1 MNLKKVC
8 GLLLAFAVGFAFA
21 QESDIVT
28 VKGKGVGVDE
38 TAALKDAYRDA
49 VETAVGMFVDAEQL
63 VKNDEL
69 IKDEILTQSNAYIED
84 YKVLEKGSNGGLM
97 TVKIQARVRKQ
108 LLTKKIEGVMPAQV
122 VSVGDA
128 LQGFHAKDTSQAT
141 RNADGAAI
149 LKKELSGLDLVKI
162 ALDYKLASSKPI
174 IKEKPQG
181 YARKDSNSVE
191 VNYLFRAEIN
201 HDRYFSAIVPRLK
214 MIFDQ
219 MSIVQPQEVCF
230 SLSKSDE
237 PSYEDCVKAMGGV
250 AYCVGGPSSRSGVD
264 LKVTSPDLKRNPSG
278 GFFFRDS
285 LKVLLIT
292 KANKVRTIY
301 RGLIYEVDRES
312 AQVIDTWYKSL
323 VFTIPEAKVSF
334 LDEESEPLSAKSVK
348 AALERMSVDCCRETC
363 EWIYADGKSHGTLM
377 IAPWFLRDKRSVSF
391 FWQSFDLDKSILPLI
406 KSIKVEVAN

>member
-1 MNLKKVC
+1 MKKIILSVASV
-8 GLLLAFAVGFAFA
+8 LVGFSLMAA
-21 QESDIVT
+21 DSDIVA

-69 IKDEILTQSNAYIED
+69 IKDEILTQSNAYIEG
-84 YKVLEKGSNGGLM
+84 YKVLEKGASGGLT

-108 LLTKKIEGVMPAQV
+108 QLTKKIAGVMPAQV
-122 VSVGDA
+122 VSVGEA
-128 LQGFHAKDTSQAT
+128 LQGFHAKDAT
-141 RNADGAAI
+141 QSRRNADGAAI

-162 ALDYKLASSKPI
+162 TLDYKLASSRPI

-181 YARKDSNSVE
+181 YVRTASNSVE
-191 VNYLFRAEIN
+191 VDYLFRAEIN
-201 HDRYFSAIVPRLK
+201 HERYFSAIVPRLK

-219 MSIVQPQEVCF
+219 ISIVQPQEVCF

-237 PSYEDCVKAMGGV
+237 PSYEDCVKAMSGV

-264 LKVTSPDLKRNPSG
+264 LKVTSPDLKWNPG
-278 GFFFRDS
+278 CGFFFRDS

-292 KANKVRTIY
+292 ESNKIRTIY

-312 AQVIDTWYKSL
+312 AQVIDTWYKSI

-348 AALERMSVDCCRETC
+348 TALERMSVDCCKETS

-406 KSIKVEVAN
+406 KSIKVEVAE

>member
-1 MNLKKVC
+1 MKNIILSAATF
-8 GLLLAFAVGFAFA
+8 LVGFSLMAA
-21 QESDIVT
+21 DSDIVT

-69 IKDEILTQSNAYIED
+69 IKDEILTQSNAYIEG
-84 YKVLEKGSNGGLM
+84 YKVLEKGASGGLT

-108 LLTKKIEGVMPAQV
+108 QLTKKIAGVMPAQV
-122 VSVGDA
+122 VSVGEA
-128 LQGFHAKDTSQAT
+128 LQGFHAKDAT
-141 RNADGAAI
+141 QSRRNADGAAI

-162 ALDYKLASSKPI
+162 TLDYKLASSRPI

-181 YARKDSNSVE
+181 YVRTASNSVE
-191 VNYLFRAEIN
+191 VDYLFRAEIN
-201 HDRYFSAIVPRLK
+201 HERYFSAIVPRLK

-219 MSIVQPQEVCF
+219 ISIVQPQEVCF

-237 PSYEDCVKAMGGV
+237 PSYEDCVKAMSGV

-264 LKVTSPDLKRNPSG
+264 LKVTSPDLKWNPG
-278 GFFFRDS
+278 CGFFFRDS

-292 KANKVRTIY
+292 ESNKIRTIY

-312 AQVIDTWYKSL
+312 AQVIDTWYKSI
-323 VFTIPEAKVSF
+323 VFNIPEAKVSF
-334 LDEESEPLSAKSVK
+334 LDEEGESLSAKSVK
-348 AALERMSVDCCRETC
+348 TALERMSVDCCRETC

-406 KSIKVEVAN
+406 KSIKVEIAN

>member
-1 MNLKKVC
+1 MKKIILSAASV
-8 GLLLAFAVGFAFA
+8 LVGFSLMAA
-21 QESDIVT
+21 DSDIVS

-69 IKDEILTQSNAYIED
+69 IKDEILTQSNAYIEG
-84 YKVLEKGSNGGLM
+84 YKVLEKGSRGGLT

-122 VSVGDA
+122 VSVGEA
-128 LQGFHAKDTSQAT
+128 LQGFHAKDTTQAK

-149 LKKELSGLDLVKI
+149 LEKELAGLDLVKVV
-162 ALDYKLASSKPI
+162 LDYKLASSRPI
-174 IKEKPQG
+174 IKEKTQG
-181 YARKDSNSVE
+181 YVRKTSNSVD
-191 VNYLFRAEIN
+191 VDYLFRAEIN
-201 HDRYFSAIVPRLK
+201 HERYFSAIVPRLK

-219 MSIVQPQEVCF
+219 ISIVQPQEVCF

-237 PSYEDCVKAMGGV
+237 PSYEDCVKAESGV
-250 AYCVGGPSSRSGVD
+250 AYCVGGSSSRSGVD
-264 LKVTSPDLKRNPSG
+264 LKVTSPDLKWNPAG

-312 AQVIDTWYKSL
+312 AQVIDKWYKSF
-323 VFTIPEAKVSF
+323 VFNVPEAKVSF

-348 AALERMSVDCCRETC
+348 TALERMSVDCCRETC

-406 KSIKVEVAN
+406 KSIKVEVAE

>member
-1 MNLKKVC
+1 MKKIILSAASV
-8 GLLLAFAVGFAFA
+8 LVGFSLMAA
-21 QESDIVT
+21 DSDIVA

-69 IKDEILTQSNAYIED
+69 IKDEILTQSNAYIEG
-84 YKVLEKGSNGGLM
+84 YKVLEKGASGGLT

-108 LLTKKIEGVMPAQV
+108 QLTKKIAGVMPAQV
-122 VSVGDA
+122 VSVGEA
-128 LQGFHAKDTSQAT
+128 LQGFHAKDAT
-141 RNADGAAI
+141 QSRRNADGAAI

-162 ALDYKLASSKPI
+162 TLDYKLASSRPI

-181 YARKDSNSVE
+181 YVRTASNSVE
-191 VNYLFRAEIN
+191 VDYLFRAEIN
-201 HDRYFSAIVPRLK
+201 HERYFSAIVPRLK

-219 MSIVQPQEVCF
+219 ISIVQPQEVCF

-237 PSYEDCVKAMGGV
+237 PSYEDCVKAMSGV

-264 LKVTSPDLKRNPSG
+264 LKVTSPDLKWNPG
-278 GFFFRDS
+278 CGFFFRDS

-292 KANKVRTIY
+292 ESNKIRTIY

-312 AQVIDTWYKSL
+312 AQVIDTWYKSI
-323 VFTIPEAKVSF
+323 VFNIPEAKVSF
-334 LDEESEPLSAKSVK
+334 LDEEGESLSAKSVK
-348 AALERMSVDCCRETC
+348 TALERMSVDCCRETC

-406 KSIKVEVAN
+406 KSIKVEIAN

>member
-1 MNLKKVC
+1 MKKIILSAASV
-8 GLLLAFAVGFAFA
+8 LVGFSLMAA
-21 QESDIVT
+21 DSDIVA

-69 IKDEILTQSNAYIED
+69 IKDEILTQSNAYIEG
-84 YKVLEKGSNGGLM
+84 YKVLEKGASGGLT

-108 LLTKKIEGVMPAQV
+108 QLTKKIAGVMPAQV
-122 VSVGDA
+122 VSVGEA
-128 LQGFHAKDTSQAT
+128 LQGFHAKDAT
-141 RNADGAAI
+141 QSRRNADGAAI

-162 ALDYKLASSKPI
+162 TLDYKLASSRPI

-181 YARKDSNSVE
+181 YVRTASNSVE
-191 VNYLFRAEIN
+191 VDYLFRAEIN
-201 HDRYFSAIVPRLK
+201 HERYFSAIVPRLK

-219 MSIVQPQEVCF
+219 ISIVQPQEVCF

-237 PSYEDCVKAMGGV
+237 PSYEDCVKAMSGV

-264 LKVTSPDLKRNPSG
+264 LKVTSPDLKWNPG
-278 GFFFRDS
+278 CGFFFRDS

-292 KANKVRTIY
+292 ESNKIRTIY

-312 AQVIDTWYKSL
+312 AQVIDTWYKSI
-323 VFTIPEAKVSF
+323 VFNIPEVKVSF
-334 LDEESEPLSAKSVK
+334 LDEEGESLSAKSVK
-348 AALERMSVDCCRETC
+348 TALERMSVDCCRETC

-406 KSIKVEVAN
+406 KSIKVEIAN

>member
-1 MNLKKVC
+1 MKKIILSAASV
-8 GLLLAFAVGFAFA
+8 LVGFSLMAA
-21 QESDIVT
+21 DSDIVS

-69 IKDEILTQSNAYIED
+69 IKDEILTQSNAYIEG
-84 YKVLEKGSNGGLM
+84 YKVLEKGASGGLT

-108 LLTKKIEGVMPAQV
+108 LLTKKIAGVMPAQV
-122 VSVGDA
+122 VSVGEA
-128 LQGFHAKDTSQAT
+128 LQGFHAKDTTQSK

-149 LKKELSGLDLVKI
+149 LKKELSGLDLVKVT
-162 ALDYKLASSKPI
+162 LDYKLASSRPI

-181 YARKDSNSVE
+181 YVRKASNSVE
-191 VNYLFRAEIN
+191 VDYLFRAEIN
-201 HDRYFSAIVPRLK
+201 HERYFSAIVPRLK

-219 MSIVQPQEVCF
+219 ISIVQPQEVCF
-230 SLSKSDE
+230 SLSRSDE
-237 PSYEDCVKAMGGV
+237 PSYEDCVKAMSGV

-264 LKVTSPDLKRNPSG
+264 LKVTSPDLKWNPG
-278 GFFFRDS
+278 CGFFFRDS

-292 KANKVRTIY
+292 KANKIRTIY

-312 AQVIDTWYKSL
+312 AQVIDTWYKSI

-348 AALERMSVDCCRETC
+348 TALERMSVDCCKETS

-406 KSIKVEVAN
+406 KSIKVEVAE

>member
-1 MNLKKVC
+1 MKKIILSAASV
-8 GLLLAFAVGFAFA
+8 LVGFSLMAA
-21 QESDIVT
+21 DSDIVA

-69 IKDEILTQSNAYIED
+69 IKDEILTQSNAYIEG
-84 YKVLEKGSNGGLM
+84 YKVLEKGASGGLT

-108 LLTKKIEGVMPAQV
+108 QLTKKIAGVMPAQV
-122 VSVGDA
+122 VSVGEA
-128 LQGFHAKDTSQAT
+128 LQGFHAKDAT
-141 RNADGAAI
+141 QSRRNADGAAI

-162 ALDYKLASSKPI
+162 TLDYKLASSRPI

-181 YARKDSNSVE
+181 YVRTASNSVE
-191 VNYLFRAEIN
+191 VDYLFRADIN
-201 HDRYFSAIVPRLK
+201 HERYFSAIVPRLK

-219 MSIVQPQEVCF
+219 ISIVQPQEVCF

-237 PSYEDCVKAMGGV
+237 PSYEDCVKAMSGV

-264 LKVTSPDLKRNPSG
+264 LKVTSPDLKWNPG
-278 GFFFRDS
+278 CGFFFRDS

-292 KANKVRTIY
+292 ESNKIRTIY

-312 AQVIDTWYKSL
+312 AQVIDTWYKSI
-323 VFTIPEAKVSF
+323 VFNIPEAKVSF
-334 LDEESEPLSAKSVK
+334 LDEEGESLSAKSVK
-348 AALERMSVDCCRETC
+348 TALERMSVDCCRETC

-377 IAPWFLRDKRSVSF
+377 VAPWFLRDKRSVSF
-391 FWQSFDLDKSILPLI
+391 FWQRFDLDKSILPLI
-406 KSIKVEVAN
+406 KSIKVEIAN

>member
-1 MNLKKVC
+1 MKKIILSVASV
-8 GLLLAFAVGFAFA
+8 LVGFSLMAA
-21 QESDIVT
+21 DSDIVS

-219 MSIVQPQEVCF
+219 ISIVQPQEVCF
-230 SLSKSDE
+230 SLSKSGE
-237 PSYEDCVKAMGGV
+237 PSYEDCVKAMSGV
-250 AYCVGGPSSRSGVD
+250 AYSVGGPSSRSGVD
-264 LKVTSPDLKRNPSG
+264 LKVTSPDLKWNPAC

-285 LKVLLIT
+285 LKVLLVT
-292 KANKVRTIY
+292 KVNKVRTIY

-334 LDEESEPLSAKSVK
+334 LDEDAEPLSAKSVK
-348 AALERMSVDCCRETC
+348 TALERMSVDCCKETS